1 MGASATKQHAVWRHA
16 RGVPGGVAPHSPLH
30 RFMWLSSWSPI
41 ENCSVGS
48 ARAGRVDINR
58 KKALFLN
65 FFSSD
70 IFNIPLAVAVEILG
84 NGKTEKELNKNKKSA
99 RQASKQTLTR
109 PQVASSPGW
118 EASSAGHA
126 GVSGLRASR
135 VPVLLV
141 LREADHHFAS
151 AGRGPRT
158 NHVPKEA
165 E

>member
-1 MGASATKQHAVWRHA
+1 MYLYTSPLHTILPFASGRERSQAACGVTSRA
-16 RGVPGGVAPHSPLH
+16 RGVPRGVAPHSPLH

-99 RQASKQTLTR
+99 RQASKQASKQTLTR
-109 PQVASSPGW
+109 PQVASSPG
-118 EASSAGHA
+118 
-126 GVSGLRASR
+126 
-135 VPVLLV
+135 
-141 LREADHHFAS
+141 
-151 AGRGPRT
+151 
-158 NHVPKEA
+158 
-165 E
+165 

>member
-1 MGASATKQHAVWRHA
+1 MYLYTSPLHTILPFASGRERNQAACGVTSRA

-84 NGKTEKELNKNKKSA
+84 NGKTEKELNKNKKKRSTSK
-99 RQASKQTLTR
+99 QASKR
-109 PQVASSPGW
+109 SH
-118 EASSAGHA
+118 GH
-126 GVSGLRASR
+126 R
-135 VPVLLV
+135 
-141 LREADHHFAS
+141 
-151 AGRGPRT
+151 
-158 NHVPKEA
+158 
-165 E
+165 